1 MLLVLPGDGEDLE
14 LVGVVGEERTSV
26 YEGEHFIVSSFRS
39 TPDVITEHHQ
49 AAPQ

>member
-1 MLLVLPGDGEDLE
+1 MGISELARHALVSC
-14 LVGVVGEERTSV
+14 GEERPSV
-26 YEGEHFIVSSFRS
+26 YEAEHFIVSSFRS